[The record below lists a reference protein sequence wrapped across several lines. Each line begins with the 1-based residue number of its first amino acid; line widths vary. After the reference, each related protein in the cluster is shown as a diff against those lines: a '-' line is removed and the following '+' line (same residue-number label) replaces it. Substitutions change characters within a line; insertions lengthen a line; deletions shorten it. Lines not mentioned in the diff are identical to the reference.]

1 MRFLAVTAP
10 SAGGRYLSEKFEE
23 FVKDA
28 RVEVRLDENSI
39 RRTEKGRV
47 AADLIISEAGVA
59 VKYNVY
65 LRRDDIMLQF
75 RSTDRSRVELAA
87 ILLRHTGVDAK
98 VKKEG
103 NRDEWYVYA
112 YTDMLA
118 AGRKEL
124 RDAIAELVRRAVEN
138 GWVEAGEAEGWLEKL
153 ERRRVL
159 REGWPKYEVRLARSG
174 ALDIRYR
181 STSPNNIEQMAQRL
195 KEVGLVGG
203 RHFSVKMPEDGRYGY
218 VSIRREGLAHAA
230 WLSVHGEGERQRL
243 AAEFIEYIV
252 QRARETGEEVYEK
265 VREVVEEGKA
275 RDSLTL
281 RGFEKKVEVNG
292 KEHVVK
298 VISEGAEF
306 GKGRSGKKL
315 LRLRITA
322 EVDGVKSDYTI
333 TYSRSGG
340 DNAVEGRTT
349 ARADAPGGRRA
360 DAERFSALVKA
371 LTGKEPRIHEKS
383 DGTVELICGMKHL
396 KGFAHYAELADAIEK
411 WLEETDQ

>member
-1 MRFLAVTAP
+1 
-10 SAGGRYLSEKFEE
+10 
-23 FVKDA
+23 
-28 RVEVRLDENSI
+28 
-39 RRTEKGRV
+39 
-47 AADLIISEAGVA
+47 
-59 VKYNVY
+59 
-65 LRRDDIMLQF
+65 
-75 RSTDRSRVELAA
+75 
-87 ILLRHTGVDAK
+87 
-98 VKKEG
+98 
-103 NRDEWYVYA
+103 
-112 YTDMLA
+112 
-118 AGRKEL
+118 
-124 RDAIAELVRRAVEN
+124 
-138 GWVEAGEAEGWLEKL
+138 
-153 ERRRVL
+153 VL

-243 AAEFIEYIV
+243 AAEFVSYIL
-252 QRARETGEEVYEK
+252 QRAEEEGKDVY
-265 VREVVEEGKA
+265 RQALEVVEEGKA

-281 RGFEKKVEVNG
+281 RGFEKKVEVSG

-298 VISEGAEF
+298 VISGGAEF

-349 ARADAPGGRRA
+349 ARTDAPGGRRA

-371 LTGKEPRIHEKS
+371 LAGKEPRIHEKS
-383 DGTVELICGMKHL
+383 DGTIELICGMKHL